1 MKNSKNKMTKDKQI
15 QLTANGLEELKK
27 ELEYRRNVKKKEI
40 NKIIR
45 SAVEG
50 GDLSENDEYSL
61 ALEDSLVNNA
71 RVEELMDIIKNA
83 KVVKNC
89 KSIKKV
95 CIGHKVTLK
104 SKEGK
109 EIIISIAGETEANP
123 FKKQVSST
131 SPMGSAL
138 MGKSIKDRV
147 KIKTPAGET
156 EYTILKI
163 EAL

>member
-1 MKNSKNKMTKDKQI
+1 MTKETKI
-15 QLTANGLEELKK
+15 QLTAKGLQELEK
-27 ELEYRRNVKKKEI
+27 ELEYRRDVKKKEI

-45 SAVEG
+45 SAVEA

-71 RVEELMDIIKNA
+71 RIDELMNIIKNA

-89 KSIKKV
+89 KNIKKI

-109 EIIISIAGETEANP
+109 EMILSIVGETEANP
-123 FKKQVSST
+123 LKKLVSST

-138 MGKSIKDRV
+138 VGKSVKDTV
-147 KIKTPAGET
+147 KIKAPVGET

-163 EAL
+163 ESL